1 LHSILFFGR
10 KERPEA
16 SFMTQKKRVKRRGVY
31 WKAGLAPNSKTLNK
45 LANTHYNANV
55 HPFVKVI
62 KTIASKALLVQS
74 LQMLGILDSENFI
87 F

>member
-1 LHSILFFGR
+1 LVEKSGESFFYDS
-10 KERPEA
+10 E
-16 SFMTQKKRVKRRGVY
+16 KRVKSKRVY
-31 WKAGLAPNSKTLNK
+31 WKAGLAQIVKPLNK

-74 LQMLGILDSENFI
+74 LQMLGILDN
-87 F
+87 